1 MINKLGI
8 KITQEGIEEKEEFEM
23 LENMG
28 CNVIQ
33 GYFFAKPM
41 KYTDYCEFINTNF
54 PKASSVVNDREQSS

>member
-1 MINKLGI
+1 MV
-8 KITQEGIEEKEEFEM
+8 
-23 LENMG
+23 ENMG

-33 GYFFAKPM
+33 GYFFAKQM